1 MILIKERELDLWEKR
16 FEEKQ
21 GKQPLK
27 IIVMK
32 LTKKDRR
39 LRIKKRIRKV
49 LFGTTHIPRLT
60 VFRSNKEIYASII
73 NDELNQTICSTSSLS
88 KSFKNDG
95 NKIQQSE
102 EVGKNIAKLAL
113 SKGVKECC
121 FDRNG
126 YLYHGRVKSLAESAR
141 KEGLKF

>member
-1 MILIKERELDLWEKR
+1 MTVSKQKR
-16 FEEKQ
+16 RAK
-21 GKQPLK
+21 
-27 IIVMK
+27 
-32 LTKKDRR
+32 
-39 LRIKKRIRKV
+39 IKKRIRG
-49 LFGTTHIPRLT
+49 LIHGDSTFPRLT

-73 NDELNQTICSTSSLS
+73 NDELNQTICSASSLS
-88 KSFKNDG
+88 KSFKNNG

-113 SKGVKECC
+113 SKGVKQCC

>member
-1 MILIKERELDLWEKR
+1 
-16 FEEKQ
+16 
-21 GKQPLK
+21 
-27 IIVMK
+27 MK

-49 LFGTTHIPRLT
+49 LFGTTNIPRLT

>member
-1 MILIKERELDLWEKR
+1 LWEKR

-39 LRIKKRIRKV
+39 LRIKNRIRKV

>member
-1 MILIKERELDLWEKR
+1 LLEKEYV
-16 FEEKQ
+16 EKQ
-21 GKQPLK
+21 GKQRLK

-32 LTKKDRR
+32 LTKQARR

-49 LFGTTHIPRLT
+49 LFGTSSIPRLT

-73 NDELNQTICSTSSLS
+73 NDDLNQTICATSSLV
-88 KSFKNDG
+88 KSFKNNG
-95 NKIQQSE
+95 NKIKQSE

-113 SKGVKECC
+113 SKGIKQCC

>member
-1 MILIKERELDLWEKR
+1 LWEKR

-21 GKQPLK
+21 EKQPLK

-39 LRIKKRIRKV
+39 LRIKNRIRKV

>member
-1 MILIKERELDLWEKR
+1 
-16 FEEKQ
+16 
-21 GKQPLK
+21 
-27 IIVMK
+27 MK

-49 LFGTTHIPRLT
+49 LFGTTNIPRLT

-73 NDELNQTICSTSSLS
+73 NDELNQTICSASSLS
-88 KSFKNDG
+88 KSFKNNG

-113 SKGVKECC
+113 SKGVKQCC

>member
-1 MILIKERELDLWEKR
+1 
-16 FEEKQ
+16 
-21 GKQPLK
+21 
-27 IIVMK
+27 MK

-39 LRIKKRIRKV
+39 LRIKNRIRKV
-49 LFGTTHIPRLT
+49 LFGTTNIPRLT

>member
-1 MILIKERELDLWEKR
+1 
-16 FEEKQ
+16 
-21 GKQPLK
+21 
-27 IIVMK
+27 MK
-32 LTKKDRR
+32 LTKNNRR
-39 LRIKKRIRKV
+39 LRIKRRIRKI
-49 LFGTTHIPRLT
+49 LFGTADVPRLT
-60 VFRSNKEIYASII
+60 VFRSNKEIYASVV
-73 NDELNQTICSTSSLS
+73 NDENSQTICSTSSLT
-88 KSFKNDG
+88 KDFKNKG
-95 NKIQQSE
+95 NKIEQSV

>member
-1 MILIKERELDLWEKR
+1 MWEKR

-39 LRIKKRIRKV
+39 LRIKNRIRKV

>member
-1 MILIKERELDLWEKR
+1 MEKG

-21 GKQPLK
+21 EKQPLK
-27 IIVMK
+27 IIVMR
-32 LTKKDRR
+32 LTKNDRR
-39 LRIKKRIRKV
+39 LRIKRRIRKV
-49 LFGTTHIPRLT
+49 LFGTASIPRLT

-73 NDELNQTICSTSSLS
+73 NDELNQTICATSSLS
-88 KSFKNDG
+88 KSFKNNG
-95 NKIQQSE
+95 NKIKQSE
-102 EVGKNIAKLAL
+102 EVGKSIAKLAL

>member
-1 MILIKERELDLWEKR
+1 LEKR

-21 GKQPLK
+21 EKQPLK

-39 LRIKKRIRKV
+39 LRIKNRIRKV
-49 LFGTTHIPRLT
+49 LFGTTNIPRLT

>member
-1 MILIKERELDLWEKR
+1 MEKR

-21 GKQPLK
+21 EKQPLK

-39 LRIKKRIRKV
+39 LRIKNRIRKV
-49 LFGTTHIPRLT
+49 LFGTTNIPRLT